1 MADEEKMVRL
11 LNLQERKESIEE
23 QLDWIDQQTAI
34 EQHTFNRRIEAL
46 NRRRCELMNE
56 MRDIIQEEVKGSS
69 GVWY

>member
-1 MADEEKMVRL
+1 MADEEKKVRL

-34 EQHTFNRRIEAL
+34 EQHTFKRRIEAL

-56 MRDIIQEEVKGSS
+56 MRDIIQEEMKGSS
-69 GVWY
+69 DAWY